1 MIVRTASGP
10 WAIPFITDPSIV
22 MSSARLLSA
31 LSHREKF
38 VAPVL
43 TTGRP
48 PRRTDPWWTRARSA
62 ASPGTL
68 RGAAA
73 PSQGVTMSTIKMHA
87 TTTATPEQY
96 IAALTDIGP
105 GRSKIFVNS
114 VDSELKVHRQWPN
127 HADVT
132 EGAGG
137 YWERLAYDW
146 SEPNRVVAR
155 TMDSNTWGGASGH
168 TYTFTRNADGTT

>member
-1 MIVRTASGP
+1 M
-10 WAIPFITDPSIV
+10 
-22 MSSARLLSA
+22 
-31 LSHREKF
+31 
-38 VAPVL
+38 
-43 TTGRP
+43 
-48 PRRTDPWWTRARSA
+48 
-62 ASPGTL
+62 
-68 RGAAA
+68 
-73 PSQGVTMSTIKMHA
+73 MSTIKMHA
-87 TTTATPEQY
+87 RTTATPEQY
-96 IAALTDIGP
+96 IAALTDFGP

-114 VDSELKVHRQWPN
+114 VDTELKVHRQWPD

-168 TYTFTRNADGTT
+168 TYSFTRNVDGTTDIKYVVVRDGKTLKGRFLGFLLGTVAKNKVVKPFQDSVKAVEARNSSATTPRP